1 MSTSPPTVLVI
12 AGSDPSGGA
21 GLEADQRVL
30 AVHGCYALTA
40 TTALTVQNTLGVR
53 DVHVTP
59 PEFLRK
65 QLEAVLEDVAVD
77 VIKIGMLA
85 CKESI
90 EVVAD
95 VLERWQK
102 AEVEKGGR
110 GYIVVDPV
118 GLISIYIPIIR

>member
-1 MSTSPPTVLVI
+1 MALRPPTVLVI

-30 AVHGCYALTA
+30 AVHGCYVLTA
-40 TTALTVQNTLGVR
+40 TTALTVQNTKGVQ

-65 QLEAVLEDVAVD
+65 QLDAVLDDIEVD
-77 VIKIGMLA
+77 VVKIGMLA
-85 CKESI
+85 SKESI

-95 VLERWQK
+95 VLREWRTK
-102 AEVEKGGR
+102 ENARGRKGT
-110 GYIVVDPV
+110 IVLDPV
-118 GLISIYIPIIR
+118 S

>member
-1 MSTSPPTVLVI
+1 MAPTPSTVLVI

-40 TTALTVQNTLGVR
+40 TTALTAQNTRGVR
-53 DVHVTP
+53 DVHITP

-65 QLEAVLEDVAVD
+65 QLEAVFEDVVVD
-77 VIKIGMLA
+77 VVKIGMLA
-85 CKESI
+85 SRECV

-95 VLERWQK
+95 VLGRWQGRQR
-102 AEVEKGGR
+102 EENRKGW
-110 GYIVVDPV
+110 VVLDPV
-118 GLISIYIPIIR
+118 RLCDYWWRMD